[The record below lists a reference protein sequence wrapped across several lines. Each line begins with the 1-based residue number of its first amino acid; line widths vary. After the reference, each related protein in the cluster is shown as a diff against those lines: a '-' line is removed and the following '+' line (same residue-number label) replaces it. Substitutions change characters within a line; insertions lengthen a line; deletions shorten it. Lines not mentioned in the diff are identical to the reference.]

1 MMRLMGLDVGDK
13 TIGVAVSDELGF
25 GAHPVT
31 VIRRTDS
38 VRKDI
43 GRVRELAEEHNVER
57 IIVGVPIMLAGTTG
71 VQAEKVL
78 AFIEEMRKR
87 IRTPIETWD
96 ERLTTSEVERM
107 LIETG
112 HRREKRRE
120 IIDKHAAAV
129 ILQSYMDRQKH
140 AARSEEVQDEE

>member
-1 MMRLMGLDVGDK
+1 MRLMGLDVGDK

-38 VRKDI
+38 IRKDI
-43 GRVRELAEEHNVER
+43 GQVRELAETNGVGR
-57 IIVGVPIMLAGTTG
+57 IVVGIPIMLSGATG

-78 AFIEEMRKR
+78 AFVEEMRRR

-96 ERLTTSEVERM
+96 ERLTTTEVERM

-112 HRREKRRE
+112 HRREHRRE
-120 IIDKHAAAV
+120 IVDKHAAAV
-129 ILQSYMDRQKH
+129 ILQSYMDRQKNV
-140 AARSEEVQDEE
+140 ARSEEEQHEE

>member
-1 MMRLMGLDVGDK
+1 MRLIGLDVGDK

-31 VIRRTDS
+31 VIKRTDS

-43 GRVRELAEEHNVER
+43 GKVRELAEEYDAER
-57 IIVGVPIMLAGTTG
+57 IVVGIPIMLTGETG

-78 AFIEEMRKR
+78 SFIEEMRKR
-87 IRTPIETWD
+87 IRVPIETWD

-112 HRREKRRE
+112 HRREKRKE
-120 IIDKHAAAV
+120 IIDMHAAAV
-129 ILQSYMDRQKH
+129 ILQSYMDRQKS
-140 AARSEEVQDEE
+140 AAEQEHDEK

>member
-1 MMRLMGLDVGDK
+1 MGLDVGDK

-25 GAHPVT
+25 AAHPVT

-38 VRKDI
+38 IRKDI
-43 GRVRELAEEHNVER
+43 GKVRELADEYGVSR
-57 IIVGVPIMLAGTTG
+57 IIVGIPIMLSGTTG

-78 AFIEEMRKR
+78 AFVEEMRKR

-96 ERLTTSEVERM
+96 ERLTTSEAERV

-129 ILQSYMDRQKH
+129 ILQSYMDRQK
-140 AARSEEVQDEE
+140 AASHSEEVQDEE

>member
-1 MMRLMGLDVGDK
+1 MRLMGLDIGDR
-13 TIGVAVSDELGF
+13 TIGVAVSDELGL

-31 VIRRTDS
+31 VLKRTDS

-43 GRVRELAEEHNVER
+43 GRLRELAEQHEVER
-57 IIVGVPIMLAGTTG
+57 IVVGVPIMLSGETG

-78 AFIEEMRKR
+78 AFVDELRRRMRV
-87 IRTPIETWD
+87 PIETWD
-96 ERLTTSEVERM
+96 ERLTTAEAERM

-120 IIDKHAAAV
+120 IIDMHAAAV
-129 ILQSYMDRQKH
+129 ILQTYMDSRKSS
-140 AARSEEVQDEE
+140 APRERADDEE

>member
-1 MMRLMGLDVGDK
+1 MRLMGLDVGDK

-31 VIRRTDS
+31 VVRRTDTG
-38 VRKDI
+38 RKDI
-43 GRVRELAEEHNVER
+43 GQVRQLAEEHDVER
-57 IIVGVPIMLAGTTG
+57 IIVGVPIMLSGETG

-78 AFIEEMRKR
+78 AFVEELRRR
-87 IRTPIETWD
+87 IRLPIETWD

-120 IIDKHAAAV
+120 IIDMHAAAV
-129 ILQSYMDRQKH
+129 ILQSYMDRQKSN
-140 AARSEEVQDEE
+140 ARLEKEHDEE

>member
-1 MMRLMGLDVGDK
+1 MRLIGLDVGDK

-43 GRVRELAEEHNVER
+43 GKVRELVEEYQVER
-57 IIVGVPIMLAGTTG
+57 IVVGMPIMLTG
-71 VQAEKVL
+71 AIGIQAEKVL
-78 AFIEEMRKR
+78 AFIEEIRKR
-87 IRTPIETWD
+87 IRVPIETWD

-112 HRREKRRE
+112 HRREKRKE
-120 IIDKHAAAV
+120 IIDMHAAAV
-129 ILQSYMDRQKH
+129 ILQSYMDRQKS
-140 AARSEEVQDEE
+140 AAEETHDEE

>member
-1 MMRLMGLDVGDK
+1 MRLMGLDVGDK

-31 VIRRTDS
+31 VVRRTDS

-43 GRVRELAEEHNVER
+43 GQVRQLAEEHDVER
-57 IIVGVPIMLAGTTG
+57 IIVGVPIMLSGETG

-78 AFIEEMRKR
+78 AFVEELRRR
-87 IRTPIETWD
+87 IRLPIETWD

-120 IIDKHAAAV
+120 IIDMHAAAV
-129 ILQSYMDRQKH
+129 ILQSYMDRQKSN
-140 AARSEEVQDEE
+140 ARLEKEHDEE

>member
-1 MMRLMGLDVGDK
+1 MRLIGLDVGDK

-31 VIRRTDS
+31 VIKRTES
-38 VRKDI
+38 LRKDI
-43 GRVRELAEEHNVER
+43 GKLRELAEEYKVER
-57 IIVGVPIMLAGTTG
+57 IIVGLPIMLAGTTG

-78 AFIEEMRKR
+78 AFVEEVRKR
-87 IRTPIETWD
+87 IRIPIETWD

-120 IIDKHAAAV
+120 IIDMYAAAV
-129 ILQSYMDRQKH
+129 ILQSYMDRQRS
-140 AARSEEVQDEE
+140 ARTEEEPHET

>member
-1 MMRLMGLDVGDK
+1 MRLMGLDVGDK

-38 VRKDI
+38 IRKDI
-43 GRVRELAEEHNVER
+43 GQVRELAETNGVGR
-57 IIVGVPIMLAGTTG
+57 IVVGIPIMLSGATG

-78 AFIEEMRKR
+78 AFVEEMRKR

-96 ERLTTSEVERM
+96 ERLTTTEVERM

-112 HRREKRRE
+112 HRREHRRE
-120 IIDKHAAAV
+120 IVDKHAAAV
-129 ILQSYMDRQKH
+129 ILQSYMDRQKNV
-140 AARSEEVQDEE
+140 ARSEEEQDEE

>member
-1 MMRLMGLDVGDK
+1 MRLIGLDVGDK

-38 VRKDI
+38 VRRDI
-43 GRVRELAEEHNVER
+43 GKVRELAEEYHAER
-57 IIVGVPIMLAGTTG
+57 IVVGIPIMLTG
-71 VQAEKVL
+71 ETGLQAEKVL
-78 AFIEEMRKR
+78 AFVEDMRKR
-87 IRTPIETWD
+87 IRVPVETWD

-112 HRREKRRE
+112 HRREKRKE
-120 IIDKHAAAV
+120 IIDMHAAAV
-129 ILQSYMDRQKH
+129 ILQSYMDRQKS
-140 AARSEEVQDEE
+140 AAEQERDEK

>member
-1 MMRLMGLDVGDK
+1 MIGLDLGDK

-25 GAHPVT
+25 GAHPVM

-43 GRVRELAEEHNVER
+43 GRVRELAEEYNAER
-57 IIVGVPIMLAGTTG
+57 IVVGLPIMLSGTKG

-87 IRTPIETWD
+87 IRIPIETWD

-112 HRREKRRE
+112 HRREKRKE
-120 IIDKHAAAV
+120 IIDMHAAAV
-129 ILQSYMDRQKH
+129 ILQSYMDRQRS
-140 AARSEEVQDEE
+140 AARYEEEHDEE

>member
-1 MMRLMGLDVGDK
+1 MRLIGLDVGDK

-38 VRKDI
+38 IRKDI
-43 GRVRELAEEHNVER
+43 GKVRELTEEYHAER
-57 IIVGVPIMLAGTTG
+57 IVVGIPIMLSGTTG

-78 AFIEEMRKR
+78 AFIEEIRKR
-87 IRTPIETWD
+87 IRIPIETWD
-96 ERLTTSEVERM
+96 ERLTTSEAERM

-112 HRREKRRE
+112 HRREERKE
-120 IIDKHAAAV
+120 IIDMHAAAV
-129 ILQSYMDRQKH
+129 ILQSYMDRQKS
-140 AARSEEVQDEE
+140 AAEQEHNEK

>member
-1 MMRLMGLDVGDK
+1 MRLIGLDVGDK

-43 GRVRELAEEHNVER
+43 GKVRELTEQYNVER
-57 IIVGVPIMLAGTTG
+57 IVVGIPIMLSGTTG

-78 AFIEEMRKR
+78 AFIEEIRKR
-87 IRTPIETWD
+87 IRIPIETWD

-112 HRREKRRE
+112 HRREKRKE

-129 ILQSYMDRQKH
+129 ILQSYMDRQKS
-140 AARSEEVQDEE
+140 AAEQEHDEK

>member
-1 MMRLMGLDVGDK
+1 MGLDVGDK

-31 VIRRTDS
+31 VVRRTDS

-43 GRVRELAEEHNVER
+43 GQVRQLAEEHDVER
-57 IIVGVPIMLAGTTG
+57 IIVGVPIMLSGETG

-78 AFIEEMRKR
+78 AFVEELRRR
-87 IRTPIETWD
+87 IRLPIETWD

-120 IIDKHAAAV
+120 IIDMHAAAV
-129 ILQSYMDRQKH
+129 ILQSYMDRQKSN
-140 AARSEEVQDEE
+140 ARLEKEHDEE